1 MKKVLFSFVILLIF
15 ACSGDGIEGNVG
27 DILKVS
33 VEKNEENTKYDYKW
47 TLEDQPDGS
56 LINSDDLI
64 ITENGQEMSFEPDY
78 PGEYFFQAEL
88 SQYGDPVSTQTFHFT
103 ISDDQNIDK
112 KDSNDSKKIVKVG

>member
-1 MKKVLFSFVILLIF
+1 MKKVLISFVILLIF

-112 KDSNDSKKIVKVG
+112 KDSNDSKEDSE